1 VRGSD
6 GDGDMPIIDDDV
18 IGVIA
23 RCDER
28 EGGAGRRSSRAG
40 RGENAGVCE
49 RVCRVLS
56 IR

>member
-1 VRGSD
+1 MSHDAWNDDAIEPPCVDDDGDVVATVRGSD

-28 EGGAGRRSSRAG
+28 EGDA
-40 RGENAGVCE
+40 
-49 RVCRVLS
+49 
-56 IR
+56 